1 MKSKLIGR
9 ILLATGLVLVT
20 ALAASA
26 IYVAAGIR
34 YPAPAGPYEVGRT
47 RIFVTDESRDETF
60 SDDPGDR
67 RELPVTVYYPASD
80 TSSEPLA
87 TFASDAVCEK
97 IAGFNGTPSF
107 LLKTIISNSHV
118 DASVSDKGPFPVLL
132 FSGGLYG
139 QLPFYG
145 SLLERLASEGF
156 VIVAVEHPYSD
167 VAVEMSDGRI
177 VTCNDPG
184 TAYPELSGED
194 MAAVKRYE
202 ALGDVWVRDMNCVL
216 SHVAGMN
223 ETDERFAGSMD
234 LARVGI
240 FGHSFG
246 GAAAVAA
253 ARENPE
259 ILAAVNMDGTMFGSM
274 ADPLTQPVML
284 MMNEQGISQSALYF
298 REKVEISETSEAC
311 YHLLLRGST
320 HDSFATDSGLIYD
333 KYSILR
339 SPEVASIGGFEAL
352 DSLTAYLKA
361 FFDQYLSGVDSDL
374 LNQAVT
380 PEYIQVFC
388 VRYGYEIPDSAE
400 VSHEE

>member
-34 YPAPAGPYEVGRT
+34 YPAPAGLYEVGRT
-47 RIFVTDESRDETF
+47 RIFVKDESRDETF
-60 SDDPGDR
+60 SDEPGDQ
-67 RELPVTVYYPASD
+67 RELPVTVYYPAAAGSE
-80 TSSEPLA
+80 EPL
-87 TFASDAVCEK
+87 
-97 IAGFNGTPSF
+97 
-107 LLKTIISNSHV
+107 
-118 DASVSDKGPFPVLL
+118 
-132 FSGGLYG
+132 
-139 QLPFYG
+139 
-145 SLLERLASEGF
+145 
-156 VIVAVEHPYSD
+156 
-167 VAVEMSDGRI
+167 
-177 VTCNDPG
+177 
-184 TAYPELSGED
+184 
-194 MAAVKRYE
+194 
-202 ALGDVWVRDMNCVL
+202 
-216 SHVAGMN
+216 
-223 ETDERFAGSMD
+223 AGSMD

-284 MMNEQGISQSALYF
+284 MMNEQGISQSALFF

-361 FFDQYLSGVDSDL
+361 FFDQYLSGVDSEL

-380 PEYIQVFC
+380 PDYIQVFC